1 MQARRLLQ
9 RTRYSLRLLVKNAV
23 FVHRVNNVYWT
34 TCIIRHAC
42 AVRINYQK
50 GLGPS
55 INTTDP
61 LNFKFQD
68 WCSTIAC
75 FWSYVLPKQCPS
87 VSMVRQ
93 FYLLVLLDS
102 IPYLFC
108 KATVGKI
115 STALGISTPA
125 AGTPAFHKHSVVQVL
140 QNSIC
145 GRDLVEQ

>member
-1 MQARRLLQ
+1 MRCRRISLPSTKYQGSYSCTKQGTLIRLCITVYSMCLQKQHHHSDCFHKYVCKAASMQARRLLQ
-9 RTRYSLRLLVKNAV
+9 RTSYSLRLLVKNAV

-75 FWSYVLPKQCPS
+75 FWSYVLPK
-87 VSMVRQ
+87 
-93 FYLLVLLDS
+93 
-102 IPYLFC
+102 
-108 KATVGKI
+108 
-115 STALGISTPA
+115 
-125 AGTPAFHKHSVVQVL
+125 
-140 QNSIC
+140 
-145 GRDLVEQ
+145 